1 MLRITVDQSGASVV
15 LKVEGKL
22 KGPWVTE
29 LERCWQ
35 STQANL
41 PGTRVRVDLS
51 EVDFVED
58 RGRILLTEM
67 LHCGAELAATG
78 PMMKAL
84 LADIAAG

>member
-1 MLRITVDQSGASVV
+1 MLRITVDQSGDPVV

-29 LERCWQ
+29 MERCWQ
-35 STQANL
+35 TTQANF
-41 PGTRVRVDLS
+41 PGKRVRVDLG

-58 RGRILLTEM
+58 QGRVLLTEM
-67 LHCGAELAATG
+67 LHSGAELVATG

>member
-1 MLRITVDQSGASVV
+1 MLRITVDQSGDPVV

-35 STQANL
+35 STRANF
-41 PGTRVRVDLS
+41 PGKSLRVELS

-58 RGRILLTEM
+58 RAKILLTEM
-67 LHCGAELAATG
+67 LHSGAELVATG
-78 PMMKAL
+78 PMMNAL
-84 LADIAAG
+84 LADVAAG